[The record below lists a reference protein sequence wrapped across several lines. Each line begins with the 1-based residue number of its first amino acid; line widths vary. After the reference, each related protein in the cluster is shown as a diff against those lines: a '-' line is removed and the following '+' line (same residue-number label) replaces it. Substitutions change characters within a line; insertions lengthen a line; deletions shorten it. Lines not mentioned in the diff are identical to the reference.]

1 MSDEAPKK
9 KLGSIFLKSAQSR
22 VFLVVGLAIVVIVA
36 LIFLIKWHES
46 KVASE
51 GAVSVSGAPPIHST
65 PGAGSPSE
73 AYVKAQMQQNV
84 AGETAAEK
92 TATAFVPTIT
102 RAGFIGDPSQ
112 FGAESDASKNAKNC
126 NINKV
131 VVAYRPNP
139 ESCTPKN
146 LQLARE
152 TGVTVEE
159 LMCQGCACPALKA
172 AGYTI
177 GDLKKVGLTAEQ
189 LHQCGFDLQAL
200 KDAGFSAADLKN
212 AGFSAADLKAAGF
225 TAGELKDAGFNAADL
240 KAAGF
245 TPSEL
250 EAAGFAGPE
259 SSQCDSPAL
268 QKEISAGSES
278 GDCSVATI
286 KKDRASN
293 MSATALRE
301 KGCSML
307 ALKAAGYSA
316 GALRAAGFS
325 ALQLRAAGFNA
336 TDMKAAGFSA
346 AELKNACF
354 SVSDLKAA
362 GFSAAELKSAGFS
375 AGELKTAGFTA
386 AQLKDAGFSA
396 AQLKDAG
403 YSAAQLK
410 DAGFTASQLKDAG
423 FSAGQLVSAGFSA
436 SQLKDA
442 GFSAADLRKAGMSA
456 AELRKAG
463 FSANELAAAGFSK
476 GDLLRAGFT
485 PAETGYPEAPQA
497 APVTSVGNA
506 VGKTAAAGG
515 LPPIG
520 ETAADAKLAQFEK
533 AQQASMNAQQRED
546 HVRRTEAA
554 MNQMAQKLM
563 TAWSNPEQQQLQ
575 KAPETPEKNG
585 VGGVTT
591 SSTALSAV
599 ATAANEGPIFK
610 AGSVLFAVIET
621 AINSNENSPIMATI
635 VTGPLRGSKLLG
647 SFVRQH
653 TSLLISFSVLSDPNY
668 PHSLAINAVAI
679 DPDTA
684 RTALAGDVDNHYLL
698 RYGSLFAASFLQG
711 ISQAVMNNGVSSDCL
726 FGGFGCTL
734 TQTPLNTHQQIAV
747 GLGNVGQAYSQHMG
761 ENYNVPPTVRIPG
774 GTGIGVLLMG
784 DLTLPKPVHVDNI
797 DNSYSGIDGDQQS

>member
-9 KLGSIFLKSAQSR
+9 SSGGHFLKSPQSR
-22 VFLVVGLAIVVIVA
+22 VFLAIGLAVVLVVA
-36 LIFLIKWHES
+36 AVFLIKWHEN
-46 KVASE
+46 KVANE
-51 GAVSVSGAPPIHST
+51 GAISVSGAPPIHST

-73 AYVKAQMQQNV
+73 AYVKAQMAQNTS
-84 AGETAAEK
+84 GEESAQK

-102 RAGFIGDPSQ
+102 RAGFVGNPSQ
-112 FGAESDASKNAKNC
+112 FGAADAANEPKNC

-189 LHQCGFDLQAL
+189 LHDCGFGLQAL
-200 KDAGFSAADLKN
+200 KDAGFSAADLKA
-212 AGFSAADLKAAGF
+212 AGFSAAALKAAGF
-225 TAGELKDAGFNAADL
+225 TAGELKDAGFSAADL

-245 TPSEL
+245 APNDL
-250 EAAGFAGPE
+250 KDAGYAGPE

-278 GDCSVATI
+278 GECSAASI

-307 ALKAAGYSA
+307 ALKAGGYSA

-325 ALQLRAAGFNA
+325 ALQLRTAGFNA
-336 TDMKAAGFSA
+336 TDLKAAGFSA
-346 AELKNACF
+346 TELKNACF
-354 SVSDLKAA
+354 SVADLKAA
-362 GFSAAELKSAGFS
+362 GFSASELKAAGFT
-375 AGELKTAGFTA
+375 AGELKTAGFSA

-410 DAGFTASQLKDAG
+410 SAGFTASQLKDAG
-423 FSAGQLVSAGFSA
+423 FSAGQLASAGFSA

-442 GFSAADLRKAGMSA
+442 GFPATDLRNAGENAS
-456 AELRKAG
+456 ELRKAG
-463 FSANELAAAGFSK
+463 ATPTELAAAGFTK
-476 GDLLRAGFT
+476 GDLLRGGYK
-485 PAETGYPEAPQA
+485 PAETGYPEAPTPA
-497 APVTSVGNA
+497 VLAPVA
-506 VGKTAAAGG
+506 KTA

-520 ETAADAKLAQFEK
+520 ESPADAKLAQFEK

-546 HVRRTEAA
+546 HIRRMEAA

-563 TAWSNPEQQQLQ
+563 TAWSNPADQQLL
-575 KAPETPEKNG
+575 KAPEKPEKNG
-585 VGGVTT
+585 ANGGG
-591 SSTALSAV
+591 ANSA
-599 ATAANEGPIFK
+599 AMSAAAAAANEGPIFK

-621 AINSNENSPIMATI
+621 SINSNENSPIMANI

-647 SFVRQH
+647 SFVREH
-653 TSLLISFSVLSDPNY
+653 TSLLISFSVLSDPDY
-668 PHSLAINAVAI
+668 PHSLAVNAVAI
-679 DPDTA
+679 DPNTA
-684 RTALAGDVDNHYLL
+684 RTALTGDVDNHYML

-734 TQTPLNTHQQIAV
+734 TQTPLNTNQQIAV

-761 ENYNVPPTVRIPG
+761 ENYNLPPTVRIAA

-784 DLTLPKPVHVDNI
+784 DLTLPKPVHVNNI
-797 DNSYSGIDGDQQS
+797 DNSYSGIDGESDR